1 MGGETATRQ
10 DERLQFGAPVG
21 TLAERAAETRLPQ
34 TLPAPGAA
42 APAQAPAFPFGFA
55 NRVPALRRCFDSEL
69 EHGTAFVFVPVLIA
83 LGALSYFSAPAEPG
97 FTSLIL
103 PAGLFAALSF
113 ALTNRPTLRLLCLA
127 AAITV
132 TGVLAAKF
140 ETWRTGTQMLG
151 AEISTRLTGRIVRIE
166 YQASGRVRLTLD
178 VLATERPTLRYAPG
192 RVRATARAIPETLRP
207 GDTVQGL
214 VRLMPA
220 SGPVRP
226 QSYDFAFN
234 SYFDG
239 IGAVG
244 FFLRNPEPF
253 EGASER
259 SLPDAMAAWIEGWR
273 ARMAQH
279 IAASIGGAEGA
290 IAAALITGIRAGIP
304 EDMNEALRVVGL
316 YHVISISGLH
326 MALVAG
332 TVMVSLRTGF
342 ALAPGFSSRHAVKKY
357 AAAGALAATAAY
369 LIVSGADVAA
379 QRSFIMLAVMLLAVL
394 FDRAALTMRNLAL
407 SGIIILLVA
416 PHEVT
421 GPSFHMSFAATAALV
436 AAYAAWA
443 SHRERRAPYRR
454 ARRYGPV
461 AQTFVTGI
469 KYAGGLSL
477 TSVVAGLATALFTA
491 WHFQQVS
498 PLGLV
503 ANLAAMPF
511 VSAIVMPMAVLA
523 CLLMPFGLDGPALFL
538 MGFGISAMN
547 AVAVWLAERSAFD
560 ATGAIPLSAVL
571 VLTAALAILTMAGSA
586 LRWVSLPLLVAG
598 ALSIATRELP
608 HVFVSEDARLVAVD
622 LGDGRLAINRA
633 RPRAFTLENWQRAVN
648 AGDVARPLKAGDAQP
663 IAPPG
668 EGEGGLPFSCS
679 EGLCVARHDSGA
691 IVVHAADEAGA
702 ATTCGFAGLIVI
714 ADATAR
720 NPCTDRDV
728 PVITGRDLA
737 RRGSAEIVFEQHVT
751 RKASG
756 IGQSVQANAA
766 EAQGGQNADR
776 MKATLSPD
784 IRFAIREP
792 FRPWH
797 AHRQYSREAR
807 GLAPWQRSQG
817 E

>member
-10 DERLQFGAPVG
+10 DERLQFGAPAGMLV
-21 TLAERAAETRLPQ
+21 ERAAETRLPQ
-34 TLPAPGAA
+34 TLPASGTAL
-42 APAQAPAFPFGFA
+42 PAQVPLRARLADSM
-55 NRVPALRRCFDSEL
+55 PALRRCADSEL

-83 LGALSYFSAPAEPG
+83 LGALCYFSAPAEPG
-97 FTSLIL
+97 FASLIL
-103 PAGLFAALSF
+103 ASGLLAALSF
-113 ALTNRPTLRLLCLA
+113 ALASRPTLRLLCLV

-132 TGVLAAKF
+132 AGAFAAKF

-151 AEISTRLTGRIVRIE
+151 AEISTRLTGRVVRIE
-166 YQASGRVRLTLD
+166 HQASGRARLTLD

-192 RVRATARAIPETLRP
+192 RVRATAREIPETLRP
-207 GDTVQGL
+207 GVVVQGQ

-244 FFLRNPEPF
+244 FFLQSPQPVESAGRRNL
-253 EGASER
+253 SEA
-259 SLPDAMAAWIEGWR
+259 LPAWVEDWR

-279 IAASIGGAEGA
+279 IETSIGGAEGA

-304 EDMNEALRVVGL
+304 EEMNEALRVVGL

-342 ALAPGFSSRHAVKKY
+342 ALAPGFSSRHPAKKY

-369 LIVSGADVAA
+369 LVVSGAGIAA

-407 SGIIILLVA
+407 SAIIILMIA

-443 SHRERRAPYRR
+443 SHRERRVQRR
-454 ARRYGPV
+454 RTRRFGPV
-461 AQTFVTGI
+461 AQTFATGI
-469 KYAGGLSL
+469 KYAAGLSL

-523 CLLMPFGLDGPALFL
+523 CLLMPFGLDGPALSL

-547 AVAVWLAERSAFD
+547 AVAVWLAERSVFD

-571 VLTAALAILTMAGSA
+571 VLTAALAILTMAGST
-586 LRWVSLPLLVAG
+586 LRWVSLPLLAVG

-608 HVFVSEDARLVAVD
+608 HVFVSEDARLVAID

-633 RPRAFTLENWQRAVN
+633 RPRAFVLENWQRAAN
-648 AGDVARPLKAGDAQP
+648 ADEVVRPLKVSVAQP
-663 IAPPG
+663 ITPPG

-679 EGLCVARHDSGA
+679 EGLCIARHDSGA

-702 ATTCGFAGLIVI
+702 ATTCRFASLIVI

-720 NPCTDRDV
+720 DPCTDRDV
-728 PVITGRDLA
+728 SVVTGRDLA
-737 RRGSAEIVFEQHVT
+737 RRGSAEIVFEHPGTYEAPGISGSVLPNVEEAPDGQEAGS
-751 RKASG
+751 RKA
-756 IGQSVQANAA
+756 AL
-766 EAQGGQNADR
+766 R
-776 MKATLSPD
+776 ATV
-784 IRFAIREP
+784 RFAIREP

-807 GLAPWQRSQG
+807 GLAPWRRPDG
-817 E
+817 G